1 MDITE
6 FQRYIRGP
14 SGCFAPKISMSAPG
28 KEDWASDAC
37 SPAADVQSEKKRLLH
52 NAPVAVKVQRR
63 NFFRFMLGWKKHK
76 ISPLLGAAPSP
87 GESQVE
93 EVTHMIEQ
101 QPPSLWT
108 SLPEHLLEA
117 ILRLMKDGKDKDDW
131 AHVQDLFQVS
141 AVCRAWRRAS
151 KRVFFSQPW
160 DSCTTLCH
168 PLQLFST
175 RVPGLPP
182 RLPLLDPPP
191 TGGRE
196 NRDPV
201 LLRCFVRREM
211 GVERAVAKFQ
221 LYLGSEH
228 NEPDT
233 SKFLMA
239 ALLTSRWETVLYFTS
254 DFKQPPAARLQSNIF
269 GTHYEMAL
277 DPSVRPFDESWEEGD
292 RKKKNLHRG
301 SRASRNQRESLV
313 EIVYKTRLK
322 GFMRPRRM
330 KVALP
335 PASVMDRFSSADGL
349 AAARAEAAAYAAAAQ
364 DSEDSLADAD
374 ARPQV
379 DADDSDTPRDG
390 ATSVIDSPGLGAQE
404 ASEPAAT
411 VSRPSLWSLSSGF
424 SRNEE
429 WEGREGMQLRNK
441 PPHWNDNLRCWCLN
455 FRGRVKL
462 ASVKNFQLILSSDP
476 SKSIVMQFGKVDA
489 NTYIMD
495 FNPCIVSTAQAF
507 AIALSTFDTKVL
519 L

>member
-1 MDITE
+1 MNITE
-6 FQRYIRGP
+6 LQEYIRGP
-14 SGCFAPKISMSAPG
+14 SGCFAPEISTSAPG
-28 KEDWASDAC
+28 KEDWASGAC
-37 SPAADVQSEKKRLLH
+37 APAADVQSEKERLLH
-52 NAPVAVKVQRR
+52 SAPVAVKVQRR
-63 NFFRFMLGWKKHK
+63 NFLRFMMGWKKHK

-101 QPPSLWT
+101 PPSLWT

-117 ILRLMKDGKDKDDW
+117 ILILMKDGKDKDDW
-131 AHVQDLFQVS
+131 AHVQDQFQVS

-151 KRVFFSQPW
+151 KRIFFTQPW
-160 DSCTTLCH
+160 NSCTTLCH

-175 RVPGLPP
+175 RVPGISP
-182 RLPLLDPPP
+182 RLPLPEPPP

-196 NRDPV
+196 NRDPS

-211 GVERAVAKFQ
+211 GGERAVAKFQ

-228 NEPDT
+228 NEPDG

-239 ALLTSRWETVLYFTS
+239 ALLTSRWETVLYFTT
-254 DFKQPPAARLQSNIF
+254 DFKQPPAAKLQSNIF

-277 DPSVRPFDESWEEGD
+277 DPSVRPFDESWEDGD
-292 RKKKNLHRG
+292 RKKGLHRG
-301 SRASRNQRESLV
+301 SRASRSQRESLV

-335 PASVMDRFSSADGL
+335 PASVMDRFSSAEGL
-349 AAARAEAAAYAAAAQ
+349 AAARAEAAAHAAAQ
-364 DSEDSLADAD
+364 DSEVSPGVADD
-374 ARPQV
+374 ARTRR
-379 DADDSDTPRDG
+379 DADDSESHRDD
-390 ATSVIDSPGLGAQE
+390 ASSVLDSPGLGAQE
-404 ASEPAAT
+404 TSEAAAT
-411 VSRPSLWSLSSGF
+411 MSRPSLWSLSSGF